1 MCSGMKVDIES
12 TCPASSSLNGA
23 GAGAGAGAGSYSLAR
38 PLIVKQKAWA
48 HSLFP
53 SVSSVPLSCGRWA
66 DSMVNLR
73 IWVL

>member
-23 GAGAGAGAGSYSLAR
+23 GAGAGAGAVAGSYSLAR
-38 PLIVKQKAWA
+38 PLIIKQQAWA

-53 SVSSVPLSCGRWA
+53 SVSSVPLSCGR
-66 DSMVNLR
+66 
-73 IWVL
+73 